1 MLILEKA
8 AADLNLPLKKVY
20 KWGYDRKH
28 VSRNLGDFNT
38 SKANDYNIMVDEILM
53 LKSKELNLAKRK
65 YNRKEPRF
73 SQSKSTTKSDTAKII
88 KNVGLKLN
96 LTSVEEFSDWELQ
109 NLVNDTSIGFEG
121 TLSPV
126 WHKDE
131 VDVGCPGITIPGE
144 KPMTANFRESFW
156 NQENNFLGNEKN
168 LGFEIS
174 TSSPYSGDQRQLD
187 NIWSTT
193 TTDLNVTGYF

>member
-96 LTSVEEFSDWELQ
+96 LTSVEEFSD
-109 NLVNDTSIGFEG
+109 
-121 TLSPV
+121 
-126 WHKDE
+126 
-131 VDVGCPGITIPGE
+131 
-144 KPMTANFRESFW
+144 
-156 NQENNFLGNEKN
+156 
-168 LGFEIS
+168 
-174 TSSPYSGDQRQLD
+174 
-187 NIWSTT
+187 
-193 TTDLNVTGYF
+193 